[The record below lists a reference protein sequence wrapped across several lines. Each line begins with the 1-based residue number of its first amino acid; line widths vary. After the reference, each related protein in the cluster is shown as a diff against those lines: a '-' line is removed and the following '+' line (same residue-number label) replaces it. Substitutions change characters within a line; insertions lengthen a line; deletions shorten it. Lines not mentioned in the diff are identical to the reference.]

1 MNPMRDGSITHFR
14 DRQSR
19 SSVSSAV
26 ADAAKPKSRL
36 SASSIRLFL
45 LHRPV
50 EYRGDE
56 PGFLDPA
63 RTGGGAALRRKC
75 DEHQRV
81 LDDQR
86 IFAWLVLPGQD
97 VAERDR
103 IRGLG
108 P

>member
-56 PGFLDPA
+56 PGFLDSA
-63 RTGGGAALRRKC
+63 RTGGGTALRRKC
-75 DEHQRV
+75 DERQRGVDHQRI
-81 LDDQR
+81 LAGLR
-86 IFAWLVLPGQD
+86 LPGAD
-97 VAERDR
+97 AAYRR
-103 IRGLG
+103 
-108 P
+108 